1 MVVKV
6 VTDSTSDLPRE
17 VASAL
22 DITIVPALVHFGDTV
37 YRDGLELATDDF
49 YHKLEAGPVL
59 PKTSPPSPGT
69 FKEVYR
75 HLARDTDGIIS
86 IHVAS
91 RLSGTVEAANIA
103 AGDAGCPV
111 AIVDSQSASMAC
123 GLLAIIAAKAAREGA
138 SLVEIEDLVNDA
150 VPRTV
155 TYGLFDTLEFLVK
168 GGRIGRAQGLLGT
181 LLSIKPILAIR
192 GGEVVPVARART
204 RPKAINRLCEMVR
217 EGGTP
222 VELSVMDST
231 SPADADTLVAMLS
244 PAFPVERMYRAK
256 IGPVMGTYV
265 GPRALGVAVTWGAAG

>member
-1 MVVKV
+1 MAVRV

-17 VASAL
+17 VASEL
-22 DITIVPALVHFGDTV
+22 DITVVPALVHFGDTV

-49 YHKLEAGPVL
+49 YYKLEAGPIL

-69 FKEVYR
+69 FEEVYK
-75 HLARDTDGIIS
+75 HLARDADGIIS
-86 IHVAS
+86 VLVAS
-91 RLSGTVEAANIA
+91 KLSGTIEAAKIA
-103 AGDAGCPV
+103 ASDAGCPV

-138 SLVEIEDLVNDA
+138 SLVEIEELVNDA

-168 GGRIGRAQGLLGT
+168 GGRIGRAEGLVGA
-181 LLSIKPILAIR
+181 LLKIKPILAIR
-192 GGEVVPVARART
+192 KGEVVPVARVRT
-204 RPKAINRLCEMVR
+204 RPKAIDRLCDLVR

-231 SPADADTLVAMLS
+231 SPADADALVVMLS
-244 PAFPVERMYRAK
+244 PVFPVERVYRAK

-265 GPRALGVAVTWGAAG
+265 GPRALGVAVTWGTTG

>member
-1 MVVKV
+1 MAVRV

-17 VASAL
+17 VASEL
-22 DITIVPALVHFGDTV
+22 DITVVPALVHFGDTV

-49 YHKLEAGPVL
+49 YYKLEAGPIL

-69 FKEVYR
+69 FEEVYK
-75 HLARDTDGIIS
+75 HLARDADGIIS
-86 IHVAS
+86 VLVAS
-91 RLSGTVEAANIA
+91 KLSGTIEAAKIA

-138 SLVEIEDLVNDA
+138 SLVEIEELVNDA

-168 GGRIGRAQGLLGT
+168 GGRIGRAEGLVGA
-181 LLSIKPILAIR
+181 LLKIKPILAIR
-192 GGEVVPVARART
+192 NGEVVPVARVRT
-204 RPKAINRLCEMVR
+204 RPKAIDRLCDLVR

-231 SPADADTLVAMLS
+231 SPADADALVVMLS
-244 PAFPVERMYRAK
+244 PVFPVERVYRAK

-265 GPRALGVAVTWGAAG
+265 GPRALGVAVTWGTTG